1 MKNIYIVQFIT
12 GESLY
17 RSSINVVSF
26 LSKEDALS
34 YVNKCND
41 YLKSNKM
48 YYGEVV
54 SNNSI
59 YKNFENEYV
68 GTLSVYA
75 GTGGFFKYDVVA
87 LDNIFA

>member
-1 MKNIYIVQFIT
+1 
-12 GESLY
+12 
-17 RSSINVVSF
+17 
-26 LSKEDALS
+26 
-34 YVNKCND
+34 
-41 YLKSNKM
+41 M

-54 SNNSI
+54 SNNLI

-68 GTLSVYA
+68 ETLSVYA